1 MRGRRSGS
9 APKKSTLQSTGFAS
23 RSPSEHNGSSSI
35 GDSGRT
41 SSNKSGQQSRNRR
54 SKRVTTTSDNNAG
67 SRSSRRNN
75 NRVTSTFKMRVS
87 KNEAASFLKHKM
99 LPLVP
104 RIGSSS
110 CKKRC
115 GSNPA
120 KRLQGS
126 SEGNTSRRDRGERG
140 GGDSTTYFSDGSEE
154 SGSSCGSSGHYFSSG
169 KESDASYCSHHGKN
183 QEEDYYSSGAGGSD
197 SEEGSHPSDDGRS
210 RRSGAASSC
219 SSSDGS
225 ARSRDASVRSRG
237 GASSAR
243 RAAGE
248 VPLPGLRH
256 RHIVVSRPFARSSR
270 AEELRRDRR
279 RAGRREVARTAPRDD
294 REGEEDRDTEAEEGG
309 EGRRRA
315 RQRMARLDR
324 ENDRLRA
331 CLAALRGDFEAL
343 LRRMGSVEARRLD
356 EEAER
361 SMASDD
367 DGGTVSQS
375 IERMRDI
382 REMVLE
388 KMEGDVEKKEKRGGT
403 EERTRHFPLTSRS
416 EIARELTLEEEVE
429 RETAYRDCIDDLL
442 CENEQLCKSQGA
454 CFIVDLREL
463 CLANGIPKR
472 LCSCLLRGKWKE
484 QNCLVPRALSRPSLF
499 HSENT
504 AGKTHYLFSHT
515 TRSSFNICHATLT
528 DHKIELLQGAQAVRS
543 STLNHTNTKKD
554 GCASLVLDQEMS
566 TSGDTVRDI
575 DGVES
580 DKQKKETQANAIDK
594 EIIELMSKVLS
605 HQQGVAGVAS
615 DNDENSQNQK
625 EGQTKQLLQQQK
637 HDQEEKENTKQEE
650 EEKEAKF
657 ITGTVDD
664 KTANNLELSL
674 CTVLSKSGYE
684 NNGQRSCTN
693 SEHSWTVVVE
703 NSNGVSSNSLFD
715 GTSPSLFD
723 GTYASTAGSAGQVV
737 DAGNDGDEANLEIIH
752 EYHSDSDSEGGIG
765 PIQTA
770 FTSSSTYLDQ
780 YADDDFDARSYSET
794 GQNEGARYCHN
805 DFYPSFLSEDE
816 MIESTPGGYL
826 YSCSGSATRSVYLS
840 KAALHHHQHQYSKS
854 ISSEFPS
861 DASKSGKVIEGN
873 IEQMN
878 YGASDLELEDD
889 KLHVADNPREPGRIK
904 EHGHKSHLDMAPAL
918 RHFASTPIT
927 CTASVASTSFSD
939 NTPVFLSSHASTKER
954 QGIGITVVSRSS
966 HHESFPS
973 SSAHTY
979 ETFFRFSLL
988 KSQVDAILAEQ
999 LQETEEALERLTVT
1013 EINKAKRKRNKYQGE
1028 FNAVGKYHGYG
1039 IYISKN
1045 GNEYRGEWRNGKREG
1060 EHMTNR
1066 QDSFTQLQNHSD
1078 LIVVLCLPLTFLWYF
1093 EHSSGLGVVKI
1104 GNGDI
1109 FEGQFE
1115 NNLKNGLGAYHFVDG
1130 ECDLSLYRDDVRVG
1144 DNLRYSRDRQKIFLL
1159 SEDFGHKMISLEEAS
1174 HVAQRMGA
1182 QTY

>member
-23 RSPSEHNGSSSI
+23 RSPSEHKGSSSV
-35 GDSGRT
+35 GDSERT
-41 SSNKSGQQSRNRR
+41 SSNKSGRQSRHLRR

-75 NRVTSTFKMRVS
+75 SRVTSTFKMRVS

-120 KRLQGS
+120 KRLEGS
-126 SEGNTSRRDRGERG
+126 SEGNKSRRDRGGRG

-197 SEEGSHPSDDGRS
+197 SEEGSHPSDDSRS
-210 RRSGAASSC
+210 RWSGAASSC

-243 RAAGE
+243 RATGE

-256 RHIVVSRPFARSSR
+256 RHIVVSRPSARSSR
-270 AEELRRDRR
+270 AEELQRDRR

-294 REGEEDRDTEAEEGG
+294 REGEEDGDTEAEEGG

-343 LRRMGSVEARRLD
+343 LRRMGSDEARRLD

-375 IERMRDI
+375 IKRMRDI
-382 REMVLE
+382 RETVLE
-388 KMEGDVEKKEKRGGT
+388 KMEGDVEEKEKRGGM
-403 EERTRHFPLTSRS
+403 EERSRHFPLTPRS

-442 CENEQLCKSQGA
+442 CENEQL
-454 CFIVDLREL
+454 
-463 CLANGIPKR
+463 
-472 LCSCLLRGKWKE
+472 
-484 QNCLVPRALSRPSLF
+484 
-499 HSENT
+499 
-504 AGKTHYLFSHT
+504 Y
-515 TRSSFNICHATLT
+515 
-528 DHKIELLQGAQAVRS
+528 HKIELLQGAQTVRS
-543 STLNHTNTKKD
+543 SFLNLTNTNKD
-554 GCASLVLDQEMS
+554 GCASLVLDEEMS
-566 TSGDTVRDI
+566 KPGDTVREVV
-575 DGVES
+575 GVES
-580 DKQKKETQANAIDK
+580 DKQKKGTQEDAIDK

-615 DNDENSQNQK
+615 DIDENSQKQK

-664 KTANNLELSL
+664 KIANNLELSL

-684 NNGQRSCTN
+684 NNGRRSCTN

-703 NSNGVSSNSLFD
+703 NSNSVSSNSLFD

-723 GTYASTAGSAGQVV
+723 GTYASTAGSTGQVV
-737 DAGNDGDEANLEIIH
+737 DAGNDGDEANLEIIN
-752 EYHSDSDSEGGIG
+752 EYHNDSDSEGDMG

-770 FTSSSTYLDQ
+770 FMSSSTYLDQ

-794 GQNEGARYCHN
+794 GQNEGARYCQT

-854 ISSEFPS
+854 ISSELPS

-873 IEQMN
+873 IEQTN

-904 EHGHKSHLDMAPAL
+904 EHGHKGHLDMAPAL
-918 RHFASTPIT
+918 RHFTSTPIA

-939 NTPVFLSSHASTKER
+939 NTPVSLSSHASTKER

-966 HHESFPS
+966 RHESFPS
-973 SSAHTY
+973 SSAHNY

-999 LQETEEALERLTVT
+999 LQETKEALERLTVT

-1028 FNAVGKYHGYG
+1028 FNEVGKYHGYG

-1045 GNEYRGEWRNGKREG
+1045 GNEYRGEWRNGKRE
-1060 EHMTNR
+1060 
-1066 QDSFTQLQNHSD
+1066 
-1078 LIVVLCLPLTFLWYF
+1078 
-1093 EHSSGLGVVKI
+1093 GLGVVKI

-1159 SEDFGHKMISLEEAS
+1159 SEDLGHKMISLEEAS
-1174 HVAQRMGA
+1174 QVAQRMGA